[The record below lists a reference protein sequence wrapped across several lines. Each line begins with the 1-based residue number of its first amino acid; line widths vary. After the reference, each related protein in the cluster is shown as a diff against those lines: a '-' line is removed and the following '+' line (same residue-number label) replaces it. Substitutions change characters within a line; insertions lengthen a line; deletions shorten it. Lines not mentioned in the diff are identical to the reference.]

1 MPVGSTLGASIG
13 SIRTMD
19 HTALPVTAADLART
33 YRERGCDDD
42 RPDSDAARAV
52 RIAETNGWIP
62 TDADCVA
69 FRTLNRLVAWVLSE
83 GSIDEHHLPTFVAEA
98 RADRHRL
105 VGLFDDLGI
114 DYRVVE
120 DERTTTT
127 RYRPAVHASVLG
139 RLLSVLGAPVGP
151 ATGGP
156 IALPGYLD
164 RAPRRVRREFAETY
178 LRNRA
183 AEGVD
188 SVLLR
193 EGSTGYRSELASLI
207 ETVSGER
214 VTVREGAVIVSEDA
228 TRALRA

>member
-1 MPVGSTLGASIG
+1 MTLGASTG

-19 HTALPVTAADLART
+19 HTALPVTAADLVRT
-33 YRERGCDDD
+33 YYRGRDGDHS
-42 RPDSDAARAV
+42 RPDVARAV
-52 RIAETNGWIP
+52 RIAEANGWIP
-62 TDADCVA
+62 LDSDRQT
-69 FRTLNRLVAWVLSE
+69 FRTLNRLVAWVLSA
-83 GSIDEHHLPTFVAEA
+83 GSIDERYLPTFVADT

-120 DERTTTT
+120 DERTGTT

-139 RLLSVLGAPVGP
+139 RLFSVLGAPAGP
-151 ATGGP
+151 AASGP

-183 AEGVD
+183 PEGGD
-188 SVLLR
+188 PVLLR
-193 EGSTGYRSELASLI
+193 EGSTGYRSELAALI
-207 ETVSGER
+207 EAVSGER
-214 VTVREGAVIVSEDA
+214 VTVSGGAVVVSADA